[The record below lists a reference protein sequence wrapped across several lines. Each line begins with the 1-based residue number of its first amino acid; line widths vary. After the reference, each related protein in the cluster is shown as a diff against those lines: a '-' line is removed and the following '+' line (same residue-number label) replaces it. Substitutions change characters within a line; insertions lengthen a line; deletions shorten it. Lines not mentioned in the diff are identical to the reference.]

1 MSLFKSFQVPQSSL
15 IISTKWK
22 SCRAVEGAVN
32 PPSGVWGQMG
42 TMPFRPLQHFKWL
55 NIDRITSRKIRYWK
69 DFFQQNRSSST
80 FIKQKKGHVSV
91 AESHWG
97 GKSPLY
103 LIPQGE
109 QYLYWTV
116 KPGIQEFLHFLSYDS
131 GPYFWGGDG
140 AQNKKNGEK
149 VTGWNLRQ

>member
-22 SCRAVEGAVN
+22 SRRAVEGAVN

-42 TMPFRPLQHFKWL
+42 TMPFRPLQHLKWL

-69 DFFQQNRSSST
+69 DFFQQ
-80 FIKQKKGHVSV
+80 KKGHISV

-116 KPGIQEFLHFLSYDS
+116 KPGTQEFLHFLSYDS